1 METLN
6 TKRAA
11 DGKRNLTDIEVKK
24 LFNYSKG
31 AEPSEN
37 NVKVYLKEL
46 DVTQPEG
53 ES

>member
-24 LFNYSKG
+24 LFSYSKG
-31 AEPSEN
+31 AEPSE
-37 NVKVYLKEL
+37 KIFR
-46 DVTQPEG
+46 
-53 ES
+53 SFSRS